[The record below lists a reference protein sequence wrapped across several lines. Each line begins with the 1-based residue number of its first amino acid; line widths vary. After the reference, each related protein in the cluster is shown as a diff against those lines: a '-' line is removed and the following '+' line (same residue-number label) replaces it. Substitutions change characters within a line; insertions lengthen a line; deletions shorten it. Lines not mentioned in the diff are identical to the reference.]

1 MMRGPLRRLAPI
13 VPLALFVCPVIAL
26 GQSAEGFAA
35 RGDSLMTA
43 LETRAAVET
52 YRAGLAAH
60 PDSPLLG
67 WKTARALVN
76 LAEETSG
83 PEDDEGLYRE
93 AVSLAR
99 EAVGHAPRSARAHAT
114 LAGALGRLAQFLGS
128 KGKVELAREVHEH
141 ARRATGLDPNDFA
154 GFVVLGIWNREVATL
169 NFFLRTFAAN
179 LFGGL
184 PDASLERSA
193 ALLERAVRLAPDY
206 VTPNL
211 ELARTYAEMDRER
224 DARAAL
230 TRALDAPVRE
240 ALDTIRKEEARL
252 LQREL
257 DGR

>member
-1 MMRGPLRRLAPI
+1 MRGPLRRLAPI
-13 VPLALFVCPVIAL
+13 VPLALFLRPVIAL
-26 GQSAEGFAA
+26 GQSAEGYAA
-35 RGDSLMTA
+35 RGDSLMAA

-52 YRAGLAAH
+52 YRTGLAAH
-60 PDSPLLG
+60 SDSPLLG
-67 WKTARALVN
+67 WKTARALLN

-83 PEDDEGLYRE
+83 SEDDERLYQE
-93 AVSLAR
+93 AVSLVR
-99 EAVGHAPRSARAHAT
+99 EAVDDAPRSARAHAT
-114 LAGALGRLAQFLGS
+114 LAAALGRLAQFRGG

-141 ARRATGLDPNDFA
+141 ARRATALDPNDFA
-154 GFVVLGIWNREVATL
+154 AFVVLGIWNREVATL

-211 ELARTYAEMDRER
+211 ELARTYAAMDRER
-224 DARAAL
+224 DARDAL
-230 TRALDAPVRE
+230 KRALDSPVRE
-240 ALDTIRKEEARL
+240 ALDTVRKEEARRL
-252 LQREL
+252 RRDL